1 MISRLVL
8 NLRSLSVAKDTNATV
23 STDVAFCNPALQ
35 GTYDQSQPSAMD
47 QKSLWGRTMDD
58 LADESIGSSSIS
70 RREVMDLHASQD
82 LGDDIPLQQ
91 MEISPAC

>member
-8 NLRSLSVAKDTNATV
+8 NLRSLSVAKDANATV

-47 QKSLWGRTMDD
+47 RKSLWGRTMDD

-82 LGDDIPLQQ
+82 IGDDIPLQQ